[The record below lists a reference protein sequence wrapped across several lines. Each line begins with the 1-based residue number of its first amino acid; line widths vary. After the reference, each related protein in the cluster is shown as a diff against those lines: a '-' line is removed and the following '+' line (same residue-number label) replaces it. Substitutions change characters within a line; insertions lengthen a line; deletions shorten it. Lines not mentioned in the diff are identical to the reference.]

1 MLLTRKAR
9 ELDVVELTDDLPEF
23 GLKRGDRGAVV
34 AAFDNPD
41 EAYDLEFVDESG
53 QSRFAFAVKPNQIRT
68 TNETARRALEKG
80 IRLHNEGKGVEAA
93 KEFRLSIELNPS
105 LVEELHDRI
114 VRSFESQGN
123 FEEMETFERFA
134 FAMRLI
140 LQLRP
145 DYKIARKN
153 LAVAFEH
160 QGVLEAR
167 RGNLYVAIVKFRIAL
182 AIDESLKAEP
192 PEVAAH
198 IRSNLATAWI
208 QLGIQAYP
216 KDGFEGVVNCMALAY
231 EADPNERTKCV
242 FAMGYACLASSWLDQ
257 DKPEASR
264 ECLQIAYDIYGLVP
278 ENDQSLAW
286 DGSALGRAIV
296 SFLDKGTLDFSIDLQ
311 TKQMQAHVSQVQ
323 RQEYNTAA

>member
-1 MLLTRKAR
+1 MLTMRKAQ
-9 ELDVVELTDDLPEF
+9 ELDVVELIEDLPEF
-23 GLKRGDRGAVV
+23 GLKEGEIGAVV
-34 AAFDNPD
+34 VAFDHPD

-53 QSRFAFAVKPNQIRT
+53 KSRFAFAVKPNQIRSV
-68 TNETARRALEKG
+68 NETARRALERG
-80 IRLHNEGKGVEAA
+80 IKLHNEGNGAEAQ
-93 KEFRLSIELNPS
+93 KEFRLAIELNAS

-114 VRSFESQGN
+114 VKSFESQGN

-140 LQLRP
+140 LRLQP

-153 LAVAFEH
+153 LSVAFEH

-167 RGNLYVAIVKFRIAL
+167 RGNLYVAIVKFRIAI

-208 QLGIQAYP
+208 QLGIQAYQ
-216 KDGFEGVVNCMALAY
+216 KDGFEEVVNCMALAY

-242 FAMGYACLASSWLDQ
+242 FAMAYACLASSWLDQ
-257 DKPEASR
+257 NKLEASR
-264 ECLQIAYDIYGLVP
+264 ECLQLAYDIYGVVS
-278 ENDQSLAW
+278 ENDEPLGCDA
-286 DGSALGRAIV
+286 SALGRAIV

-311 TKQMQAHVSQVQ
+311 TKQMQVHVPQVE
-323 RQEYNTAA
+323 RQEYKTAA